1 MGAPPPPDGGLPTAI
16 ARVDVGL
23 SNPGYPTG
31 DRAALRRMIPG
42 QPPPL
47 SYYRFAIRILPDGW
61 DRDAATRQNWM
72 TIVAGI
78 ALMGPDAH
86 RPDRC
91 LGQVLAEA
99 KYSERR
105 LERLLAAA
113 GDTARTLVLRTA
125 RFLAAKS
132 APCDWVD
139 LARLL
144 LTQQPDGRDD
154 LALRIARD
162 FYAYAPK
169 P

>member
-1 MGAPPPPDGGLPTAI
+1 MSAPPPPDGGLPTAI

-47 SYYRFAIRILPDGW
+47 SFYRFAIRILPDGW
-61 DRDAATRQNWM
+61 DRDAPTRQDWM

-86 RPDRC
+86 RPDRR
-91 LGQVLAEA
+91 LGRVLAEVGYA
-99 KYSERR
+99 ETR
-105 LERLLAAA
+105 LERLLAAG
-113 GDTARTLVLRTA
+113 GDTARVLVLRTA

-132 APCDWVD
+132 EPCNWID

-144 LTQQPDGRDD
+144 LTRQAEGRDD
-154 LALRIARD
+154 LALRVARD
-162 FYAYAPK
+162 FYTYAPQ